1 MPSLKNTLPCPP
13 HLWPQFSALLDT
25 ALELDE
31 SARDGWLA
39 ALPIDQAELK
49 PWLTAV
55 LQGQARLSTREYLE
69 RPTLPTTPDDFTAGQ
84 RVGPWRLLRPLGS
97 GGMGA
102 VWLGSRAD
110 GAYEREVA
118 LKLPHAHLLSG
129 ALKSRFA
136 RERNILAG
144 LEHPNIARF
153 YDSCLAEDGQPW
165 LALEYVEGVAITT
178 HCAAQKLD
186 ITARIVLIQQVASA
200 VQAAHARLIVHRDLK
215 PANVLVTAS
224 GQVKLLDF
232 GIAKLLDNEAEGT
245 VLTQATG
252 RAATP
257 DYAAPEQLSG
267 GAITVATDVFALGV
281 MSFELLTGSKP
292 FAQRSRLG
300 ALLDERSD
308 APLASSRAPRAEQA
322 ALRGDL
328 DAILATALEPDP
340 ARRYASMEGFASDLA
355 RHLAHL
361 PIAARRITRR
371 QRTVKFIRR
380 NRAPLGFAALLLL
393 VLSGGVAGVLW
404 QAHRAE
410 EQARR
415 AEAIKDFLIDLFKAN
430 DTRIASDAPR
440 GTITAKALLDEGADR
455 IEARFADDPV
465 VQIELLR
472 TVADLYGQLGEDT
485 RYEALQT
492 LQLQKVREHYGPLHP
507 NLLDGALEA
516 SSRACSRGDKAQ
528 CAATVA
534 EADQLL
540 NAADA
545 NDSALRALWW
555 TNEALRLQGEDG
567 KEAETQRAFEQSI
580 ALFQKHDPASRGH
593 VTAMH
598 ELAGFLQA
606 QQRFIEAIARYRQ
619 AQQLADTL
627 PERNDAELVT
637 LHGNLGLV
645 YQQLGRFAEAGEQ
658 FKTSADIAAHT
669 TGSAFPTAW
678 VPRAQAGRTLHLA
691 GERIAAHREFDSV
704 LPLLPPETTLSL
716 DATTVRLNYG
726 DRLANE
732 GRANEAIPYL
742 ESAVRAYQKQSAHPF
757 QLRLARRYLG
767 DAYARAGRRD
777 EARKTLR
784 QSLDEYLA
792 QEPDSSQPQM
802 VIRETW
808 GRLLLDEQKLDA
820 ARVQFAT
827 IIAAAEGRVLAHIA
841 LAHGGL
847 ARVALAKGDTATA
860 LGESKAALALWPTI
874 TGFRDVRMLPYLQRI
889 HADALLRNGDAD
901 AAQQLEDEAAAASAR
916 FDDPQSP
923 TVKRRV
929 LKRP

>member
-13 HLWPQFSALLDT
+13 HLWPRFSVLLDT

-31 SARDGWLA
+31 PARADWLA
-39 ALPIDQAELK
+39 TLSLEQAELK
-49 PWLTAV
+49 PWLVAV
-55 LQGQARLSTREYLE
+55 LQGQAQFSTREYLE
-69 RPTLPTTPDDFTAGQ
+69 RPTLAAAPDDFVADQ
-84 RVGPWRLLRPLGS
+84 RIGPWRLRRALGS
-97 GGMGA
+97 GGMGV
-102 VWLGSRAD
+102 VWLAARAD

-153 YDSCLAEDGQPW
+153 YDAGLAEDGQPW
-165 LALEYVEGVAITT
+165 LALEHVEGVAITT

-186 ITARIVLIQQVASA
+186 IAARIALIQQVASA

-232 GIAKLLDNEAEGT
+232 GIAKLLDDEAEGT
-245 VLTQATG
+245 ALTQATG

-300 ALLDERSD
+300 ALLDERGD
-308 APLASSRAPRAEQA
+308 APLASSRAPRTEQA

-328 DAILATALEPDP
+328 DAILAKALEPDP

-361 PIAARRITRR
+361 PITARRITRR
-371 QRTVKFIRR
+371 QRTMKFVRR
-380 NRAPLGFAALLLL
+380 NRAPLGFAALLVL
-393 VLSGGVAGVLW
+393 VLTVGVAGVLW

-430 DTRIASDAPR
+430 DTRIASDTPR
-440 GTITAKALLDEGADR
+440 GTITAKALLDEGAAK

-472 TVADLYGQLGEDT
+472 TVADLYGQLGEDA
-485 RYEALQT
+485 RYEALQA

-507 NLLDGALEA
+507 NLLDGAVEA
-516 SSRACSRGDKAQ
+516 SARACGRGNKTQ

-534 EADQLL
+534 EADTLL
-540 NAADA
+540 NAANA

-567 KEAETQRAFEQSI
+567 KEAETERAFEQSI

-593 VTAMH
+593 VTALH

-619 AQQLADTL
+619 AQQLAETL

-645 YQQLGRFAEAGEQ
+645 YQQLGQFTDAAEAFG
-658 FKTSADIAAHT
+658 KAADAAERT
-669 TGSAFPTAW
+669 TGPAVATAW
-678 VPRAQAGRTLHLA
+678 VPRAQAARTLHLS
-691 GERIAAHREFDSV
+691 GQREAALRAFDSV
-704 LPLLPPETTLSL
+704 LPLLPPENPPNL
-716 DATTVRLNYG
+716 DATTVRQNYG

-732 GRANEAIPYL
+732 GRPVQAIPYL
-742 ESAVRAYQKQSAHPF
+742 EATVRAYQKQSAHPF

-767 DAYARAGRRD
+767 DAYARAGRRED
-777 EARKTLR
+777 ARKMLKL
-784 QSLDEYLA
+784 SLDEYLA
-792 QEPDSSQPQM
+792 QEPDTSQPQM
-802 VIRETW
+802 VIRECW
-808 GRLLLDEQKLDA
+808 GRFLLGDQQPDA
-820 ARVQFAT
+820 AREQFAA
-827 IIAAAEGRVLAHIA
+827 IIKAADGRKLSHIA
-841 LAHGGL
+841 LAHAGL
-847 ARVALAKGDTATA
+847 AR
-860 LGESKAALALWPTI
+860 AALAARDLPTALAESDAALAMWPQI
-874 TGFRDVRMLPYLQRI
+874 TGFRDVRMQPYLQRVR
-889 HADALLRNGDAD
+889 ADVLAASGDVKG
-901 AAQQLEDEAAAASAR
+901 AQVLEDAAAAASAR
-916 FDDPQSP
+916 YDDPQSS
-923 TVKRRV
+923 TVQRRV
-929 LKRP
+929 MR